1 MGGLRAIA
9 ITAAVV
15 AALAIALSAGCRLAL
30 QHRAVYPGGLTFV
43 GAADGLLG
51 SRYHRV
57 YLWRAPHGTDTLPAF
72 TLHVEARAMPLA
84 SLTPELLGGAPG
96 SPGEGALYDSRG
108 ALLKYRFENGRLT
121 WLSIDAGVLPAG
133 QPPGGNV
140 MRGEFGLSRG
150 AGSAVT
156 LPVSLSALRRALGA
170 PERTMLHFA
179 Q

>member
-1 MGGLRAIA
+1 MGGLRNVLIA
-9 ITAAVV
+9 AAVL
-15 AALAIALSAGCRLAL
+15 AALAIALTAGCRLAL

-43 GAADGLLG
+43 GAADGLFG

-72 TLHVEARAMPLA
+72 TLHVEERVMPLA
-84 SLTPELLGGAPG
+84 SLTPELLGGAHG
-96 SPGEGALYDSRG
+96 SPGEGALYDGRG

-121 WLSIDAGVLPAG
+121 WLSIDAGAMPAG

-140 MRGEFGLSRG
+140 MRGEFGLSKG
-150 AGSAVT
+150 AGSAVA
-156 LPVSLSALRRALGA
+156 LPVSLSALRAALGT
-170 PERTMLHFA
+170 PDRTMLYFA